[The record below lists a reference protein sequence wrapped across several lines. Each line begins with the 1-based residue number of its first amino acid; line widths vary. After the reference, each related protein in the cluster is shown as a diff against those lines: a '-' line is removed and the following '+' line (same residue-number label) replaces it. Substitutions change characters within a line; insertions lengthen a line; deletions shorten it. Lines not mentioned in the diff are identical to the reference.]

1 LSREK
6 RISLYASAVCAIA
19 IGFALA
25 AYQTNSS
32 REPLQAML
40 EASKGLAKPD
50 QMSSPSNSQPQERV
64 PIVIAAARDVRR
76 RLEFPGVVKAIP
88 TRSVAIPSPVVGR
101 ISEVQ
106 IQLGDRVSEK
116 QEIATVIVRD
126 GSADQQSP
134 QAQNQNGPGRISL
147 QSPIAGSIIDVQT
160 KPGDTVKRGSNIAT
174 VADLKAIWVTLD
186 LSRRDVSL
194 IAGKTAKIMFAAYPG
209 AIFGGELELDNTF
222 KDNME
227 SAIGRIE
234 LNNPEISLKL
244 NMSAV
249 VTLLGPRVLAI
260 VVPKAALV
268 YEDDAVNVF
277 VEVAPCTFELR
288 PVEVDFQQGEN
299 AMVTKGLVTG
309 DRVLAVSVGSRD
321 GRRLRTTC

>member
-50 QMSSPSNSQPQERV
+50 QMSSSSNSQPQERV

-116 QEIATVIVRD
+116 QEIATV
-126 GSADQQSP
+126 
-134 QAQNQNGPGRISL
+134 
-147 QSPIAGSIIDVQT
+147 T
-160 KPGDTVKRGSNIAT
+160 
-174 VADLKAIWVTLD
+174 
-186 LSRRDVSL
+186 
-194 IAGKTAKIMFAAYPG
+194 
-209 AIFGGELELDNTF
+209 
-222 KDNME
+222 
-227 SAIGRIE
+227 
-234 LNNPEISLKL
+234 
-244 NMSAV
+244 
-249 VTLLGPRVLAI
+249 
-260 VVPKAALV
+260 
-268 YEDDAVNVF
+268 
-277 VEVAPCTFELR
+277 
-288 PVEVDFQQGEN
+288 
-299 AMVTKGLVTG
+299 
-309 DRVLAVSVGSRD
+309 
-321 GRRLRTTC
+321 

>member
-1 LSREK
+1 LSQEK

-19 IGFALA
+19 IGVAFA
-25 AYQTNSS
+25 AYQANSS

-40 EASKGLAKPD
+40 ETPKGVATPD
-50 QMSSPSNSQPQERV
+50 QMPSPSNLQPKERI

-88 TRSVAIPSPVVGR
+88 TRAVDILSPVIGR

-106 IQLGDRVSEK
+106 IQLGDRVSDK

-126 GSADQQSP
+126 DSADQQSP
-134 QAQNQNGPGRISL
+134 QTQNQNRPGRISL

-160 KPGDTVKRGSNIAT
+160 KPGDTVKRGSNVAT
-174 VADLKAIWVTLD
+174 VADLKSIWVTLD

-194 IAGKTAKIMFAAYPG
+194 IAGKTAEIAFAAYPG
-209 AIFGGELELDNTF
+209 AVFRGELQFDNTF
-222 KDNME
+222 KENVE

-234 LNNPEISLKL
+234 LDNPEISLKL

-268 YEDDAVNVF
+268 YEDEAANVF

-299 AMVTKGLVTG
+299 AMITKGLVTG
-309 DRVLAVSVGSRD
+309 DRVLAVSVASRD
-321 GRRLRTTC
+321 GRRFRTTC